1 MKEDK
6 TFVNKDGYAKS
17 VDVNVAAQSIE
28 IDPRSKSTANKAF
41 NYIGTGKPEMEVKG
55 QGAVFPSHDPFL
67 FSVG

>member
-41 NYIGTGKPEMEVKG
+41 NYIGTGKPEMDVKG
-55 QGAVFPSHDPFL
+55 QGAVLNEKKRKSKAY
-67 FSVG
+67 

>member
-55 QGAVFPSHDPFL
+55 
-67 FSVG
+67 